1 MGSEKKR
8 WEKEGNYVSYQV
20 STTDYIDNPV

>member
-8 WEKEGNYVSYQV
+8 REKEGNYVSYQV
-20 STTDYIDNPV
+20 STTGYIENLV